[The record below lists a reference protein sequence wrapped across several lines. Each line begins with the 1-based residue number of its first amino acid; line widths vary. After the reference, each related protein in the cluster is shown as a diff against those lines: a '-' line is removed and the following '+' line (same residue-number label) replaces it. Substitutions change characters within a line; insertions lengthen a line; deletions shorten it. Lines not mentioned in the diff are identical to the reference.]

1 MPASAQA
8 RWPDPRLQRLPIRL
22 PPFPNETVRSYVR
35 RLEAANHLPFGTLD
49 NHLRDPVKQSGPPRP
64 QRLAA
69 ISGWPLGRLQY
80 ALPELS
86 DARPISLAGTRH
98 GALRGFDPIPRRACR
113 RCLASRGITGEATCW
128 VLLNANVCVRHQR
141 WIGPTNRDDADQF
154 DLASLLDVV
163 AAARRY
169 RRFASRLG
177 DRRVESTYHV
187 ALHIT
192 LRWAEREDFG
202 QHRNRRLR
210 VLGFDPD
217 GFLLASHPAVRAATY
232 PDTVTMSGLL
242 ASPHWLRVAASLDH
256 ADHQR
261 FWVEAARRLNLPDYR
276 PYTGWDPLARWIDRN
291 APQQFRE
298 DLLAVRANAEAL
310 IVGQSE

>member
-22 PPFPNETVRSYVR
+22 PRFPNETVRCYVR

-49 NHLRDPVKQSGPPRP
+49 NHLRDPAKQSGPLRP

-69 ISGWPLGRLQY
+69 ISGWPLGKLQY

-86 DARPISLAGTRH
+86 GGHPIGLAGTRH
-98 GALRGFDPIPRRACR
+98 GALHGLDPIPRRACR

-128 VLLNANVCVRHQR
+128 VLPNANVCLRHQR
-141 WIGPTNRDDADQF
+141 WIGPTNQDDADQF
-154 DLASLLDVV
+154 NLASLPDVV

-169 RRFASRLG
+169 PRLASRLG
-177 DRRVESTYHV
+177 DRRVESTYHI

-210 VLGFDPD
+210 ILGHDPD
-217 GFLLASHPAVRAATY
+217 RAWLASHHPAVRAAVY
-232 PDTVTMSGLL
+232 PDTVTLTGLL
-242 ASPHWLRVAASLDH
+242 ASPHWLRTAASLNH

-261 FWVEAARRLNLPDYR
+261 FYVEAARRLDLPDYQ
-276 PYTGWDPLARWIDRN
+276 PCTGWDPLARWIDRH

-298 DLLAVRANAEAL
+298 EQRRCRANESA
-310 IVGQSE
+310 GQVE